1 MKVIEL
7 YNKLKSRHTPR
18 STFGRAVKGY
28 AEEMLES
35 IIAGDYSD
43 EVNQDSDVSQVKI
56 SHLINHCDGNF
67 LSLTDKADPD
77 QWRKVRSL
85 CYDASYGGN
94 FLVYTQD
101 VMENLYPK
109 SKRTRANE
117 ESCLEKQ
124 GTALVKAIY
133 LLRLIVKTNMM
144 LEHAKANVM
153 LEHAK
158 AKVA

>member
-35 IIAGDYSD
+35 IIAGDYS
-43 EVNQDSDVSQVKI
+43 E
-56 SHLINHCDGNF
+56 
-67 LSLTDKADPD
+67 
-77 QWRKVRSL
+77 WRKVRSL

>member
-7 YNKLKSRHTPR
+7 YNKLKSCHTPR

-109 SKRTRANE
+109 SKWTRANE

-124 GTALVKAIY
+124 GTALVKAIS
-133 LLRLIVKTNMM
+133 LLRIIVKTNMM
-144 LEHAKANVM
+144 LEQ
-153 LEHAK
+153 AK

>member
-1 MKVIEL
+1 MKVIDL
-7 YNKLKSRHTPR
+7 YNKIKSRKTPR
-18 STFGRAVKGY
+18 STFGRAVQGY
-28 AEEMLES
+28 AEEMLEA
-35 IIAGDYSD
+35 IMAGDYSD

-56 SHLINHCDGNF
+56 SHLVNHCEGNF

-85 CYDASYGGN
+85 CHDASYGGN

-117 ESCLEKQ
+117 ESCLDKQ
-124 GTALVKAIY
+124 ATALVKAVA
-133 LLRLIVKTNMM
+133 LLRTIARANMM
-144 LEHAKANVM
+144 LEQ
-153 LEHAK
+153 